1 MSESI
6 QYLVEDIEKFLRI
19 NEEEIEEQSLSLK
32 KLLSVQD
39 KIKIFKNIDSLD
51 LRAIVYDV
59 KFERYTLKD
68 YIVEQGQ
75 EKKEI
80 YFIIDGKC
88 QVFFNTTR
96 IGTLSPGEVFGE
108 AGAIFG
114 TKRGATV
121 ICATEKTTL
130 LSFKIDEENIDF
142 CAPALA
148 ALYKN
153 LAFEI
158 NTKLEGS
165 NTKTATKK

>member
-1 MSESI
+1 MSETI
-6 QYLVEDIEKFLRI
+6 EYLVEDIEKFLRI
-19 NEEEIEEQSLSLK
+19 NEEELEEQSLSLK
-32 KLLSVQD
+32 KLLSVAD
-39 KIKIFKNIDSLD
+39 KIKIFKNIDTLD

-59 KFERYTLKD
+59 KFERFRLKE

-80 YFIIDGKC
+80 YFIIDGEC

-96 IGTLSPGEVFGE
+96 IGTLKPGEVFGE

-121 ICATEKTTL
+121 VCATPKATL
-130 LSFKIDEENIDF
+130 LSFKVDEENIDF

-153 LAFEI
+153 LAYEI
-158 NTKLEGS
+158 NAKLDS
-165 NTKTATKK
+165 VNTNTAIKK